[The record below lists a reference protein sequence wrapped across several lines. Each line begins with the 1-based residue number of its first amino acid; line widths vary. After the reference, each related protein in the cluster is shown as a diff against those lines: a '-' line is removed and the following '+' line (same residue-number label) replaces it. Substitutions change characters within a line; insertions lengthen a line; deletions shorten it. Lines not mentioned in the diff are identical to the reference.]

1 MSLFIAWGVC
11 LCSTG
16 GNANKMSQIFI
27 GNGTNI
33 NVGYGDCS
41 RPEYFVH
48 PDNYGYPGPFG
59 SCL

>member
-1 MSLFIAWGVC
+1 MHL
-11 LCSTG
+11 
-16 GNANKMSQIFI
+16 

-41 RPEYFVH
+41 VPDYFVH
-48 PDNYGYPGPFG
+48 PSQYGYPGALG

>member
-1 MSLFIAWGVC
+1 M
-11 LCSTG
+11 
-16 GNANKMSQIFI
+16 NPDQMHM

-41 RPEYFVH
+41 KPDYFAN
-48 PDNYGYPGPFG
+48 PSQYAYPGTLG